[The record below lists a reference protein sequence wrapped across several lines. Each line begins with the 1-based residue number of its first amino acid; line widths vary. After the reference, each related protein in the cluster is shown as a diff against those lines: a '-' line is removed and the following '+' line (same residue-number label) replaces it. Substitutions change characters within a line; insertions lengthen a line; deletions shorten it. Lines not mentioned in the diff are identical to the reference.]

1 MEASQMTPRNSRRW
15 ITLSHSRRLVTDLLH
30 FARDIPGEGVIGKW
44 NVAPVAALRES
55 VSPRIGW
62 SALFMKAYGL
72 VSAEYPVLRQIYM
85 KWPVP
90 HLYEHP
96 QTLARMTVARRVE
109 GEDWLFFARIISP
122 ETIPLVELQGS
133 IDQFKDSPLESLP
146 SFCRQTRFSRFPVFI
161 RRPMWWWALNSSG
174 ARHAYRFGTFALTT
188 ISSLGAIA
196 VQPKCIA
203 TTTLTF
209 GPVDE
214 NGDVDVRIVF
224 DHRVFDGA
232 EVGEILTR
240 LEAALKTEIV
250 EELRS
255 MISKPL
261 ANATSFRGT

>member
-1 MEASQMTPRNSRRW
+1 
-15 ITLSHSRRLVTDLLH
+15 VTDLLH
-30 FARDIPGEGVIGKW
+30 FARGVPSEAVIGQW
-44 NVAPVAALRES
+44 NISQVAALRKAAAT
-55 VSPRIGW
+55 RIGW
-62 SALFMKAYGL
+62 AALFLKAYSL
-72 VSAEYPVLRQIYM
+72 VSAGCPVLRQVYM

-90 HLYEHP
+90 HLYQHP
-96 QTLARMTVARRVE
+96 QTLARMTVARRIE
-109 GEDWLFFARIISP
+109 GEDWLFFARITNP
-122 ETIPLVELQGS
+122 ETIPLVELQET
-133 IDQFKDSPLESLP
+133 IDQFKEAPLELLP

-161 RRPMWWWALNSSG
+161 RRPIWWWALNSSG
-174 ARHAYRFGTFALTT
+174 ARHVYRFGTFAMTT
-188 ISSLGAIA
+188 ISGFGAVA

-240 LEAALKTEIV
+240 LEAALKTEIA

-255 MISKPL
+255 ISSGPL
-261 ANATSFRGT
+261 ANVTSYVLTTG